1 MSHERNIEGLKQSAK
16 LRHQDAIQRT
26 DLGIHQLVLAKRPV
40 NFRTVAETAHVS
52 SAWLYRQT
60 DIRQRIEHL
69 RTQEALPSPRST
81 GQNAYRDG
89 ATKSSDASKDAMLAT
104 LRQRVKQVE
113 EENRN
118 LKAQLEIVYGQ
129 LRQSQEWPVSG
140 VH

>member
-1 MSHERNIEGLKQSAK
+1 MSHERNIEGLKRSAK
-16 LRHQDAIQRT
+16 LRHQDAVQRT
-26 DLGIHQLVLAKRPV
+26 DQGIRQLVLAKRPV

-69 RTQEALPSPRST
+69 RTQQGLPSTERT
-81 GQNAYRDG
+81 GQNARRDG
-89 ATKSSDASKDAMLAT
+89 ATRASDASKDAMLAT

-118 LKAQLEIVYGQ
+118 LKAQLEVVYGQ
-129 LRQSQEWPVSG
+129 LRQLQERSVSS
-140 VH
+140 VR